1 MRNQDRLPTPYLL
14 GNSENNS
21 LAVAGIPLGT
31 ALNTENGSAVI
42 IKTNGGVLVALSCS
56 DTVETANP
64 PDPNE

>member
-14 GNSENNS
+14 GNAENNS

-31 ALNTENGSAVI
+31 TNSTENGSAVI
-42 IKTNGGVLVALSCS
+42 IKTNGGVLVTLSCA

-64 PDPNE
+64 EPTE

>member
-21 LAVAGIPLGT
+21 LAVAGIPLGQT
-31 ALNTENGSAVI
+31 NSTQDGSAVI
-42 IKTNGGVLVALSCS
+42 IKTNGGVLVALSCA

-64 PDPNE
+64 DPNE